1 MKKNIIPLN
10 VFAGVG
16 SGKFRQPFRIKEFL
30 AGKGINMS
38 HIARELGVHH
48 SLVGYTVKGTK
59 NNKKVLKHLLDLG
72 CPKEYLSMPEVKN

>member
-1 MKKNIIPLN
+1 MKKAKTHLN

-16 SGKFRQPFRIKEFL
+16 AGKFRQPFRIKEFL
-30 AGKGINMS
+30 AYNGLNMT

-48 SLVGYTVKGTK
+48 SLVGSTVMGIK
-59 NNKKVLKHLLDLG
+59 NNKKVLNHLLALG